1 MEQNNREEI
10 EIDLK
15 QIMFLL
21 LDRWILIAVCAIFT
35 GLIAFAITKFFMDPV
50 YESTTETF
58 VVASNEE
65 STVSANDFVLGNY
78 VSKNYVVIAQSRGVF
93 EEVIKVLDLKCSVS
107 DLESKVTVE
116 NITDTQIIQ
125 IRVKDADPYVAQDI
139 ANAMRIASE
148 KEIVRV
154 VGVPEV
160 NCIVEAS
167 PGEKVGPSTMK
178 NTMIGVF
185 VGLFVA
191 VAVIVIRHMLDDT
204 IKSPEDIERYLGLST
219 LASIP
224 VMEEAEYDGEKRNQ
238 KKKPNRPTQT
248 NNKPA
253 AKPKRE
259 VVR

>member
-15 QIMFLL
+15 QILFVL
-21 LDRWILIAVCAIFT
+21 LDRWMIIAVCAIFT
-35 GLIAFAITKFFMDPV
+35 GLVAFAVTKFLMDPV

-93 EEVIKVLDLKCSVS
+93 EEVIKVLDLKCTVN
-107 DLESKVTVE
+107 DLEDKVTVE

-125 IRVKDADPYVAQDI
+125 IRVKDADPYLAQDI

-178 NTMIGVF
+178 NTLVGAFI
-185 VGLFVA
+185 GLFIA
-191 VAVIVIRHMLDDT
+191 VAFIVIKHMLDDT
-204 IKSPEDIERYLGLST
+204 IKSPEDIERYLGIST

-224 VMEEAEYDGEKRNQ
+224 VMEEAEYDGEKRNT
-238 KKKPNRPTQT
+238 KKRPNRPGPV
-248 NNKPA
+248 NNKPSG
-253 AKPKRE
+253 KPKRE
-259 VVR
+259 IVR